1 MEGIFIITILVILY
15 PHIKRGVDELIDD
28 LLFIVKGLLLM
39 LTVGVATI
47 IRITLKLYER
57 IKKHI

>member
-15 PHIKRGVDELIDD
+15 PFIKNGVNELIDD

-39 LTVGVATI
+39 LTIAIAKI
-47 IRITLKLYER
+47 IRLS
-57 IKKHI
+57 KKIV

>member
-15 PHIKRGVDELIDD
+15 PFIKNGVNELIDD
-28 LLFIVKGLLLM
+28 LLFIVKELLLF
-39 LTVGVATI
+39 LTIGVATI
-47 IRITLKLYER
+47 IRITIKFYER

>member
-15 PHIKRGVDELIDD
+15 PFIKNGVNELIDD
-28 LLFIVKGLLLM
+28 LLFITKGLLLM
-39 LTVGVATI
+39 LTIGVATI
-47 IRITLKLYER
+47 IRITIKIYER

>member
-15 PHIKRGVDELIDD
+15 PFIKNGVNELIDD
-28 LLFIVKGLLLM
+28 LLFIVKELLLF
-39 LTVGVATI
+39 LTIGVATI
-47 IRITLKLYER
+47 IRITIKIHER